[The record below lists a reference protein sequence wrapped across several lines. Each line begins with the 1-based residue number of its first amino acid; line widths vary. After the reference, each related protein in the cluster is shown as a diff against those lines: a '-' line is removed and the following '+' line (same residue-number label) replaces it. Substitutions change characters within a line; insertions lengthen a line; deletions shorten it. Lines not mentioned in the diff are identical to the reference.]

1 MYVHQPRVHPPIP
14 PVRASSPTRW
24 CARQPA
30 AGLSGNAYAAS
41 VGVRRHGGV
50 HGLRLRHSEG
60 RDEPAGEEPG
70 VRERRHPGQRRRAVA
85 REEYVR
91 VAAVL
96 EQRVARIFFG
106 GTFFLVLSA
115 VSKFSRIPYKTSN

>member
-60 RDEPAGEEPG
+60 RDEPAAEEPG
-70 VRERRHPGQRRRAVA
+70 VRERRHPGQRRRAVVHRGA
-85 REEYVR
+85 GGVR
-91 VAAVL
+91 MAAVL
-96 EQRVARIFFG
+96 EQRVARILF
-106 GTFFLVLSA
+106 
-115 VSKFSRIPYKTSN
+115 